1 MHMERRCLFP
11 EARPF
16 EHLNDTELHQR
27 LREAEQHVDI
37 MKRRLEMLYD
47 MIKENDRI
55 KTRRTLLL
63 FEKMCIQVND
73 AKRARRARDEMNIS
87 VSAGIA
93 ANNPLRFPDEVAGGT
108 CTAVMR
114 ADCKHGPDCQSGPL
128 MSYHGGH
135 IELE

>member
-16 EHLNDTELHQR
+16 ERLNDTELHQR

-37 MKRRLEMLYD
+37 MKRRLEILLD
-47 MIKENDRI
+47 MINDVDRH

-63 FEKMCIQVND
+63 FEKLRIQVND
-73 AKRARRARDEMNIS
+73 ARRARRARDETNIS

-93 ANNPLRFPDEVAGGT
+93 LNNPLRFPDEVAGGP
-108 CTAVMR
+108 CTAVIR

>member
-16 EHLNDTELHQR
+16 EHLNDTNLHQR

-37 MKRRLEMLYD
+37 MKRRLEILLD
-47 MIKENDRI
+47 MINDVDRH

-63 FEKMCIQVND
+63 FEKLRIQVND
-73 AKRARRARDEMNIS
+73 ARRARRARNETNIS

-93 ANNPLRFPDEVAGGT
+93 LNNPLRFPDDVAGGQ
-108 CTAVMR
+108 CTAVIR
-114 ADCKHGPDCQSGPL
+114 ADCTHGPDCQNGPL
-128 MSYHGGH
+128 MSYDGGH
-135 IELE
+135 IEPE

>member
-16 EHLNDTELHQR
+16 ERLNDTELHQR

-87 VSAGIA
+87 VSACIA
-93 ANNPLRFPDEVAGGT
+93 ANNPLRFPDEVAGGP
-108 CTAVMR
+108 CTAVIR

>member
-16 EHLNDTELHQR
+16 ERLNDTELHQR

-63 FEKMCIQVND
+63 FEKLRIQVND
-73 AKRARRARDEMNIS
+73 AKRARRAHDETNIS
-87 VSAGIA
+87 GSAGIA
-93 ANNPLRFPDEVAGGT
+93 VNNPLRIPDDVAGGQ
-108 CTAVMR
+108 CTAVIR
-114 ADCKHGPDCQSGPL
+114 ADCTHGPDCQNGPL
-128 MSYHGGH
+128 MSYDGGH
-135 IELE
+135 IE